1 MSQFFIQ
8 CEPIFFHCYT
18 VIETTSP
25 CYYCVGTRLRRMTNI
40 DDGADIGS
48 FHDKSPQ
55 KKFFLTTTS
64 LILMKIVLCGY
75 PIAKTYWCKYYVS
88 TTNTF

>member
-25 CYYCVGTRLRRMTNI
+25 CYYCVGTLLRKMTNI

-55 KKFFLTTTS
+55 KKFFFNHYISDFDENWCMWLS
-64 LILMKIVLCGY
+64 YSQNLLVQILRFY
-75 PIAKTYWCKYYVS
+75 D
-88 TTNTF
+88 